1 MTREELTEEINHC
14 FRMADSLEHAF
25 LKNAKW
31 GAINEK
37 KIWIEKA
44 KKLIEE
50 RKGFLQSQ
58 INDEKRKEIAKKVL
72 TKTKK

>member
-37 KIWIEKA
+37 KI
-44 KKLIEE
+44 
-50 RKGFLQSQ
+50 
-58 INDEKRKEIAKKVL
+58 
-72 TKTKK
+72 